1 MVNSKRNKKKR
12 YIKKTKSQLDTISVL
27 PNGNQSSITGLQVST
42 SDDSAINTAA
52 KSNTPTDEDWARL
65 IRQLGTELWRL
76 KMKMV
81 DQSGEP
87 QEEMKRAYRHLKS
100 ALDLLA
106 DAGFEISDHI
116 GKRYDQGMLLDVI
129 AFQPASGIESDTIIE
144 TIKPSIYYCGKPIQ
158 SGEVIVATPMK

>member
-1 MVNSKRNKKKR
+1 MVTKRNKRKK
-12 YIKKTKSQLDTISVL
+12 YIKKVKSQMGSIPVL
-27 PNGNQSSITGLQVST
+27 PNGNQPSVTESQVT
-42 SDDSAINTAA
+42 TTNDAINIAA
-52 KSNTPTDEDWARL
+52 KSNTSTDEEWARL

-87 QEEMKRAYRHLKS
+87 LEEMKRAYRHLKS

-158 SGEVIVATPMK
+158 SGEVIVATPLK

>member
-1 MVNSKRNKKKR
+1 MAAKRNKKKK
-12 YIKKTKSQLDTISVL
+12 YIKKVKSQMGPIPVSA
-27 PNGNQSSITGLQVST
+27 NGNQPSMTESQVSAT
-42 SDDSAINTAA
+42 NINNAA
-52 KSNTPTDEDWARL
+52 HNPPTDEEWARL

-87 QEEMKRAYRHLKS
+87 LEEMKRAYRHLKS

-144 TIKPSIYYCGKPIQ
+144 AIKPSIYYCGKPIQ
-158 SGEVIVATPMK
+158 SGEVIVATPLK

>member
-1 MVNSKRNKKKR
+1 MVTKRNKKKVN
-12 YIKKTKSQLDTISVL
+12 IKKLKSRMDSIPAVAGEVHSSNNESIVWS
-27 PNGNQSSITGLQVST
+27 PNDNAMRI
-42 SDDSAINTAA
+42 AA
-52 KSNTPTDEDWARL
+52 KRDSPTEEEWAKL

-81 DQSGEP
+81 DHSGDP
-87 QEEMKRAYRHLKS
+87 LEEMKRAYRHLKS

-116 GKRYDQGMLLDVI
+116 GKRYDQGMSLDVI
-129 AFQPASGIESDTIIE
+129 AFQPSSNIESDTIIE

-158 SGEVIVATPMK
+158 LGEVIIATPLK

>member
-1 MVNSKRNKKKR
+1 MAPKRNKKKK
-12 YIKKTKSQLDTISVL
+12 YIKKKQSQMGPIPVSG
-27 PNGNQSSITGLQVST
+27 NGNQPLVTESQVSAT
-42 SDDSAINTAA
+42 DIEIAA
-52 KSNTPTDEDWARL
+52 KRNTPTDEEWARL

-87 QEEMKRAYRHLKS
+87 IEEMKRAYRHLKS

>member
-1 MVNSKRNKKKR
+1 MAPKRNKKKKN
-12 YIKKTKSQLDTISVL
+12 IKKVQSQMGPIPVSA
-27 PNGNQSSITGLQVST
+27 NGNQPLVAESQVSAT
-42 SDDSAINTAA
+42 DIDIAA
-52 KSNTPTDEDWARL
+52 KRNTPTDEEWARL

-87 QEEMKRAYRHLKS
+87 LEEMKRAYRHLKS